1 MPIPGFS
8 LARRLRNGE
17 TVHTGWCG
25 LPYPI
30 VAEVVAREGFA
41 AVTLDAQHG
50 LWDMA
55 AIPAG
60 IAQIRQ
66 AGAAALLRIPVR
78 DYAAAS
84 RALDWG
90 AEGIVAPM
98 INTPEEARA
107 YVSFAKFPP
116 LGERSWGPHRA
127 MALAGMSDQQAY
139 LREAN
144 ELTVTLAMIETQT
157 ALDNVEA
164 IAATPGIDALFLGP
178 SDLSITLTNGGAI
191 DPLSAEVDRAID
203 RMVAAAHKTGK
214 IMGAY
219 CHNGERAVALAKRGA
234 RFLAVGS
241 DLAFL
246 RAGAAVAL
254 KALSA

>member
-98 INTPEEARA
+98 INTKPWMTGT
-107 YVSFAKFPP
+107 SPLSTPSNDQPP
-116 LGERSWGPHRA
+116 TPGQEK
-127 MALAGMSDQQAY
+127 
-139 LREAN
+139 
-144 ELTVTLAMIETQT
+144 TLST
-157 ALDNVEA
+157 
-164 IAATPGIDALFLGP
+164 IAA
-178 SDLSITLTNGGAI
+178 
-191 DPLSAEVDRAID
+191 PLSA
-203 RMVAAAHKTGK
+203 AANNST
-214 IMGAY
+214 M
-219 CHNGERAVALAKRGA
+219 
-234 RFLAVGS
+234 
-241 DLAFL
+241 
-246 RAGAAVAL
+246 
-254 KALSA
+254 